1 MAEALESRHITV
13 MFAVSDFYR
22 HHTKYWAWSLGLLL
36 LWMPP
41 VLAQPLVNPLEP
53 QQIRSADSGLRE
65 LSRSSV
71 IYLGETHE
79 NSADQQAALEL
90 LQQLHRL
97 RPQMAIALEMFQR
110 PAQPL
115 LDQYLRGQ
123 LSEAE
128 LRRQSQ
134 FDQRWGYPWENY
146 VPLLRYAKAHQIP
159 VIALNTPTEITRKV
173 ARQGL
178 AGLTEADMQ
187 WVPPANELRTDNAAY
202 RQMIREIYDVAH
214 QGHGNSDRFE
224 NFFLAQVLWDE
235 TMAQGV
241 ADFVRA
247 NPDHLVMVLSGQ
259 GHLLYSYGIPSRV
272 ARRLGTHFS
281 QKTILLNPPSDLPV
295 RGSAGD
301 RVADFYWR
309 NSTR

>member
-1 MAEALESRHITV
+1 

-22 HHTKYWAWSLGLLL
+22 RLTKYWGWSLGILL
-36 LWMPP
+36 LWTPP
-41 VLAQPLVNPLEP
+41 ALAQQLVIPLNP
-53 QQIRSADSGLRE
+53 QQVRPADSALQE
-65 LSRSSV
+65 IARSSV
-71 IYLGETHE
+71 VYLGETHE
-79 NSADQQAALEL
+79 NSADQQATFDL
-90 LQQLHRL
+90 LQRLHRL

-134 FDQRWGYPWENY
+134 FDQRWGYPWEQY
-146 VPLLRYAKAHQIP
+146 ASLLRYAREHQIP

-178 AGLTEADMQ
+178 AGLTEADRQ
-187 WVPPANELRTDNAAY
+187 WIPPASELRTDNAAY
-202 RQMIREIYDVAH
+202 RQMIREIYDEAH

-241 ADFVRA
+241 AEFVKA
-247 NPDHLVMVLSGQ
+247 NPNRLVLVLSGQ
-259 GHLLYSYGIPSRV
+259 GHLLYGYGIPSRV
-272 ARRLGTHFS
+272 ARRLGDQLS
-281 QKTILLNPPSDLPV
+281 QRIILLNPPTGLPI
-295 RGSAGD
+295 RGTAGD

-309 NSTR
+309 N